1 MTKSYLTKDLISI
14 LIEISSKFHW
24 LVKIK
29 FDIILLSRILEMKK
43 SESIEN
49 CWSKKLMKFWSSIF
63 WTTYLKLII
72 QVGKNYSFYT
82 ESFNRTTLNA

>member
-49 CWSKKLMKFWSSIF
+49 CWSKKLKFRSSIF